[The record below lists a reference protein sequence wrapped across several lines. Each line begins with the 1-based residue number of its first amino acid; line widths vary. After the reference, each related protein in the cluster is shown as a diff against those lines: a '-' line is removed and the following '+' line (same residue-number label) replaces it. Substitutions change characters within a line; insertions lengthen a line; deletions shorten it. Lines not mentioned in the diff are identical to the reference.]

1 MIKIRIVARS
11 IIDLA
16 VRYKRVKI
24 AGLVLRKASERLA
37 GVGWMKK
44 MLGQPWR
51 VTIAAV
57 GGLLV
62 AILIVGLVGLLVNR
76 HVERVTNEALRYD
89 VQLEDEGDDLRAA
102 VLDVRHYH
110 RNITFGGP
118 TRTQIDNFEDAYDQL
133 EEEMRELEDIGVR
146 DADAPQPDEIRAMAR
161 EYYDDFRPAMALY
174 EEDRGAFVEAS
185 DRGLVRIDEM
195 AQAGEELDE
204 LGEQLSEESLAEVD
218 RATMTARVVLLA
230 VVFGLL
236 LAGVGLAYATVRVVN
251 ELRRLYAEQQQTA
264 EALAEANRAKTDFIA
279 DVSHELR
286 TPLTV
291 LRGNAQV
298 GLALGSESEQEELF
312 EEIVA
317 ESKRMSRMVE
327 DLLFLARSDSASLPL
342 EFERV
347 NVEPFLAELAGRAE
361 MLARERK
368 VTLETDLRG
377 EGVVE
382 IDPQRVEQ
390 AVLILVDNAAKYGEP
405 GGRVTLSSL
414 VRARELR
421 IEVRDRG
428 PGIPKEEL
436 PRIFERFYRLDKA
449 RSRKMGGSGLGLPI
463 ARTIVEAHGGH
474 IEAASRPG
482 TGTRMSLCIPLLAE
496 TARADSVIGESA
508 RDRG

>member
-1 MIKIRIVARS
+1 M
-11 IIDLA
+11 
-16 VRYKRVKI
+16 
-24 AGLVLRKASERLA
+24 RKTLD
-37 GVGWMKK
+37 
-44 MLGQPWR
+44 QPWR

-76 HVERVTNEALRYD
+76 NVERVTNEALRYD

-118 TRTQIDNFEDAYDQL
+118 TRTQIDNFEDAYAQL
-133 EEEMRELEDIGVR
+133 EEEIRELEDIGVR
-146 DADAPQPDEIRAMAR
+146 DPDAPQPDEIRAMAK
-161 EYYDDFRPAMALY
+161 EYYDGFRPAMALY
-174 EEDRGAFVEAS
+174 GEDRAAFVEAS

-195 AQAGEELDE
+195 AQAGEDLDE

-218 RATMTARVVLLA
+218 RATRTAKVVLFA

-236 LAGVGLAYATVRVVN
+236 LAGAGLAYATVRVVN

-264 EALAEANRAKTDFIA
+264 EKLAEANQAKTEFIA

-298 GLALGSESEQEELF
+298 GLALVDGDSDQAELF

-327 DLLFLARSDSASLPL
+327 ELLFLARSDSSSLPL
-342 EFERV
+342 EFETV
-347 NVEPFLAELAGRAE
+347 AVEPFLTELAGRAE
-361 MLARERK
+361 VLVRERGA
-368 VTLETDLRG
+368 TLESDLG
-377 EGVVE
+377 GVGLLKA
-382 IDPQRVEQ
+382 DPQRIEQ
-390 AVLILVDNAAKYGEP
+390 AALILVDNAAKYGQQ
-405 GGRVTLSSL
+405 GGRITLSSS
-414 VRARELR
+414 VRAGELR
-421 IEVRDRG
+421 VTVEDRG
-428 PGIPKEEL
+428 PGIPKDEL

-449 RSRKMGGSGLGLPI
+449 RSRRMGGAGLGLPI
-463 ARTIVEAHGGH
+463 AKTIVEAHGGH
-474 IEAASRPG
+474 IEAVSRPDKG
-482 TGTRMSLCIPLLAE
+482 TSMSLCLPLLAE
-496 TARADSVIGESA
+496 ARTVESSVEESA
-508 RDRG
+508 PNRG

>member
-1 MIKIRIVARS
+1 
-11 IIDLA
+11 
-16 VRYKRVKI
+16 
-24 AGLVLRKASERLA
+24 
-37 GVGWMKK
+37 
-44 MLGQPWR
+44 MLDQPWR

-76 HVERVTNEALRYD
+76 NVERVTNEALRYD

-102 VLDVRHYH
+102 VLDLRHYH

-118 TRTQIDNFEDAYDQL
+118 TRTQIDNFEDAYAQL
-133 EEEMRELEDIGVR
+133 EEEIRELEDIGVR
-146 DADAPQPDEIRAMAR
+146 DPDAPQPDEIRAMAK

-174 EEDRGAFVEAS
+174 GEDRAAFVEAS

-195 AQAGEELDE
+195 AQAGEDLDE

-218 RATMTARVVLLA
+218 RATRTARVVLFA

-236 LAGVGLAYATVRVVN
+236 LAGAGLAYATVRVVN

-264 EALAEANRAKTDFIA
+264 EKLAEANQAKTEFIA

-298 GLALGSESEQEELF
+298 GLALGDGESDQAELF

-327 DLLFLARSDSASLPL
+327 ELLFLARSDSSSLPL
-342 EFERV
+342 EFETV
-347 NVEPFLAELAGRAE
+347 AVEPFLAELAERAR
-361 MLARERK
+361 MLASERGA
-368 VTLETDLRG
+368 TLETDLKG
-377 EGVVE
+377 KGLLE
-382 IDPQRVEQ
+382 IDPQRIEQ
-390 AVLILVDNAAKYGEP
+390 AALILVDNAAKYGP
-405 GGRVTLSSL
+405 QGGRITLSSS
-414 VRARELR
+414 VRAGELR
-421 IEVRDRG
+421 ITVEDRG
-428 PGIPKEEL
+428 PGIPKDEL

-449 RSRKMGGSGLGLPI
+449 RSRRMGGAGLGLPI
-463 ARTIVEAHGGH
+463 AKTIVEAHDGH
-474 IEAASRPG
+474 IEAVSRPDKG
-482 TGTRMSLCIPLLAE
+482 TSMSLCLPLLAE
-496 TARADSVIGESA
+496 ARTAESSVEESA
-508 RDRG
+508 HNRG